1 MPEIQAMS
9 LEKQQD
15 HLQKVSRT
23 FALTIPLLPPDLRDY
38 VGNAYL
44 LCRIADTLEDDP
56 KADAVQKIVWLK
68 DFAFLAFNGFQNEAL
83 LISLRDK
90 ALLLVKDGAK
100 EAEYALLE
108 DMIEVINRTLS
119 FPRMQIDILSRGV
132 GVLASGMADK
142 IAETKI
148 NSEDDVDDYCY
159 MVAGVVGE
167 LLASLFF
174 NITVKS
180 SSPRMEVMAKAVSFG
195 EGLQLTNILKDRYE
209 DSTRNVSFLPRVAED
224 KRKDEIDFYIKKT
237 MGHLD
242 DALDFVLSVP
252 AKEKGIRLFCYFNVA
267 MAIMTLKKIA
277 KNPFGKSSD
286 LKISR
291 SDVKRL
297 AALCRF
303 AVGSDFLLNMLH
315 RHLSCR
321 MQRQRQDVKKLY
333 AKVSRWHTL

>member
-1 MPEIQAMS
+1 
-9 LEKQQD
+9 
-15 HLQKVSRT
+15 
-23 FALTIPLLPPDLRDY
+23 
-38 VGNAYL
+38 
-44 LCRIADTLEDDP
+44 
-56 KADAVQKIVWLK
+56 
-68 DFAFLAFNGFQNEAL
+68 
-83 LISLRDK
+83 
-90 ALLLVKDGAK
+90 
-100 EAEYALLE
+100 
-108 DMIEVINRTLS
+108 
-119 FPRMQIDILSRGV
+119 
-132 GVLASGMADK
+132 
-142 IAETKI
+142 
-148 NSEDDVDDYCY
+148 
-159 MVAGVVGE
+159 
-167 LLASLFF
+167 
-174 NITVKS
+174 
-180 SSPRMEVMAKAVSFG
+180 
-195 EGLQLTNILKDRYE
+195 
-209 DSTRNVSFLPRVAED
+209 
-224 KRKDEIDFYIKKT
+224 

-303 AVGSDFLLNMLH
+303 AVGSDFLLKMLH